1 MVVNFATQVPNQFFE
16 TLENT
21 FEKLFKWKLF
31 FLSSSTIA
39 HIFTALIIPWKTSMY
54 NRSADRCWAI
64 VASLTAQLYLFFI
77 TLDSN
82 WCQFNYAAYQ
92 PEPFNSNI
100 SPGKL
105 AFFPLSWLLISA
117 TLHISFLIKLSLC
130 LLRGRLASFRSIR
143 LKRKQAYTLIQAPPT
158 ITFGESL
165 DHYERRFLHP
175 NSCLAGSSQELIQNG
190 EVLDI
195 VL

>member
-1 MVVNFATQVPNQFFE
+1 ME
-16 TLENT
+16 T
-21 FEKLFKWKLF
+21 F

-39 HIFTALIIPWKTSMY
+39 HIFTVLIILWKTSMY

-130 LLRGRLASFRSIR
+130 LLRGRLASFRSTR
-143 LKRKQAYTLIQAPPT
+143 LKRKQPYTLIQAPLT

-165 DHYERRFLHP
+165 DRYEPRFLRP
-175 NSCLAGSSQELIQNG
+175 NSCLAGSSQELI
-190 EVLDI
+190 
-195 VL
+195 